1 MFFRNILLCS
11 CLGVAYLLILY
22 VTELRLSLTLTK
34 CFNGHLRHVS
44 WMIHTMSFTPRSLND
59 SRYVIYATFPEWFT
73 LWSCTP
79 RSLNDSHYVI
89 YATFPEWF
97 TLWSST
103 PRSLNDSHYVI
114 YTTFPEWFTL
124 CHLRHVS
131 PWMIHAMVMY
141 ATFPEWFTLC
151 HLRHVSWMIH
161 AMVIYATFPECLVW

>member
-11 CLGVAYLLILY
+11 FLGVAYLLILY
-22 VTELRLSLTLTK
+22 VTELRLRLTLTK

-44 WMIHTMSFTPRSLND
+44 WMIHTMSYTPRSLND
-59 SRYVIYATFPEWFT
+59 SRYVIYATFPEWFTLMVMYATFPEWFTLCHLRHVSWMIYAMVIYATFPEWFTLCHLHHVPWMIHAMSSTRRSPEWFT

-103 PRSLNDSHYVI
+103 PRSLN
-114 YTTFPEWFTL
+114 
-124 CHLRHVS
+124 
-131 PWMIHAMVMY
+131 A
-141 ATFPEWFTLC
+141 
-151 HLRHVSWMIH
+151 
-161 AMVIYATFPECLVW
+161 